1 MEIRE
6 RERESGN
13 KLDSILFRDKYI
25 SLYEKLLTLKEME
38 NMILFTILALVALFL
53 IIFTVVAVSIGG
65 AAFIIIFGDIIV
77 CIAIIVWIIKKIL
90 KK

>member
-1 MEIRE
+1 MEI

>member
-1 MEIRE
+1 
-6 RERESGN
+6 
-13 KLDSILFRDKYI
+13 
-25 SLYEKLLTLKEME
+25 
-38 NMILFTILALVALFL
+38 MILFTILALVALFL

-77 CIAIIVWIIKKIL
+77 CIAIIVWIIKKIMKR